1 MTVMTV
7 IRLRVGRGGERRGA
21 RGRRDGDR
29 RRRLEKMR
37 IMTRRPA
44 TRLYGRFW
52 SVFLASTTCFSKGSV
67 LLASTSRFSS
77 LYRTFKQRDGPWLL
91 YTVLKEKRESVSDSV
106 QVRRTLNALAQSMTP
121 RRTIQS
127 QSALSARDFIYYL
140 CEWSLKDKR
149 RVPPAGTT
157 KAMQCSQQQGR
168 PSSRPRPPPP
178 APP

>member
-1 MTVMTV
+1 
-7 IRLRVGRGGERRGA
+7 
-21 RGRRDGDR
+21 
-29 RRRLEKMR
+29 MR

-52 SVFLASTTCFSKGSV
+52 SVFLTSTTYFSKGSV

-121 RRTIQS
+121 FLVKLEPGVIMM
-127 QSALSARDFIYYL
+127 
-140 CEWSLKDKR
+140 
-149 RVPPAGTT
+149 PPG
-157 KAMQCSQQQGR
+157 
-168 PSSRPRPPPP
+168 SSFTRKGVMLPHDDATSHNPITVGIVC
-178 APP
+178 A